1 MTVTADEKKKA
12 VAALTQTLSASRERL
27 ARNALLDS
35 ALKQYG
41 FSDKEIKNRNPAAKC
56 NTIRSYIGTALTD
69 LIARGEILKRN
80 DGYTLPSRN
89 LVTVEKPVCRE
100 VMLSFLKNKPHTKKE
115 LSGAL
120 IRHFGADRTASLADD
135 DAIKNLCGQ
144 LLAELIDEGR
154 IAAHDGQ
161 YALAVLQ
168 QQLPNKPLTEAEFE
182 RALLGRLCDKGG
194 KFFEKFVANM
204 LEKYFLITGRD
215 VTACDV
221 IGGSED
227 GGVDVVIDTVEDLGF
242 VEHIL
247 VQAKCRKNIQVSE
260 KEVREFYG
268 AMTAQRGTRGI
279 FITTCTF
286 HPGADK
292 LLRSIPNCVGVD
304 GHLVFEL
311 AKRTAYGIHKTKEGF
326 MFDESV
332 F

>member
-1 MTVTADEKKKA
+1 MSISADEKKKA
-12 VAALTQTLSASRERL
+12 VAALIRALTEAASPL
-27 ARNALLDS
+27 ARNILLDR
-35 ALKQYG
+35 ALILYG
-41 FSDKEIKNRNPAAKC
+41 FTEREIKNHNPAAKC
-56 NTIRSYIGTALTD
+56 NAIRSCLGTALND
-69 LIARGEILKRN
+69 LISRGEIVKRN
-80 DGYTLPSRN
+80 EGYTLPTCD
-89 LVTVEKPVCRE
+89 LVKVEKPVCRE
-100 VMLSFLKNKPHTKKE
+100 VMLNFLKNKPHTKKE
-115 LSGAL
+115 LFGVL

-135 DAIKNLCGQ
+135 DAIKTLCGQ

-161 YALAVLQ
+161 YALAAPQ
-168 QQLPNKPLTEAEFE
+168 QPPGKPLPEAEFE
-182 RALLGRLCDKGG
+182 RVLLDRLCDKGG
-194 KFFEKFVANM
+194 KFFEKFAANM
-204 LEKYFLITGRD
+204 LEKYFIVTGRD

-221 IGGSED
+221 TGGSED

-247 VQAKCRKNIQVSE
+247 VQAKCRKNIQVTE

-311 AKRTAYGIHKTKEGF
+311 AKRTAYGIHKTKAGYI
-326 MFDESV
+326 FDESV